1 MATPGDPSAMIEV
14 EVMVNYGARLEGP
27 LDTITLPLTVKD
39 SEKRRVDIVLIQ
51 PWMSRL
57 NFVQPG
63 YRIIFKSLLLASK
76 DSYDLKCSREDFT
89 ENFYRVTG
97 DVEISDGKKARKRDS
112 SGELIDQLEYGV
124 VVITKDGDVKV
135 EDGRHLCWDC
145 NKIDYRVVVD
155 LERGSLSSSLLSA
168 WCGIPWPDLILGILV
183 PLSVGFNLD
192 LGNRTGFEE
201 STVRSTFQSVNLV
214 RYGAV
219 LVPIPYSVLDRT
231 RTVAHLYFNSADFSE
246 DTESGLV
253 MHRECKEDTNSLVT
267 KRISYLPL
275 TAITPQMGKDGKVIN
290 IHCVF
295 VRNTQMYAS
304 RPTGGGPSYSR
315 QHGPS
320 YVALTVAVV
329 DGGWK
334 WLPVASW
341 AREDTND
348 APERLFTMQIELHTN
363 QVTSLPWLTTGDVLR
378 IHRTKVI
385 RYDSVK
391 NTTRLAHNG
400 REKTSVTIVPIS
412 EHNTHRDYQPGT
424 PYNVRGYPVGPNTGE
439 VYEETKKLHIFAAE
453 ALKRQSLKVPEDS
466 STVIGR
472 VSHIERS
479 SDRFHVSTVT
489 DDDDNP
495 LLREVTV
502 LVRSP
507 AQAMGKAFL
516 FHHLRSGD
524 WVMVEEMEI
533 HSEKW
538 GSYIAMV
545 GRITRL
551 PEWSYDVQ
559 HTISLMKKA
568 ETDKEAEQLEEL
580 VEPPARSDAEN
591 EPPPQSFADD
601 YAWTQELD
609 RLPVGRAELDKAIE
623 QGGLTGP
630 VLTQSKDGTVEV
642 DDVFDFIEE

>member
-1 MATPGDPSAMIEV
+1 MATPGDPSAIIEV

-63 YRIIFKSLLLASK
+63 YRIIFKSLLPASK

-112 SGELIDQLEYGV
+112 SGELIDLPEYGV

-155 LERGSLSSSLLSA
+155 LERG
-168 WCGIPWPDLILGILV
+168 
-183 PLSVGFNLD
+183 
-192 LGNRTGFEE
+192 
-201 STVRSTFQSVNLV
+201 
-214 RYGAV
+214 
-219 LVPIPYSVLDRT
+219 
-231 RTVAHLYFNSADFSE
+231 
-246 DTESGLV
+246 
-253 MHRECKEDTNSLVT
+253 NSLVT

-385 RYDSVK
+385 RYDTVK

-400 REKTSVTIVPIS
+400 REKTSVTIVPVS
-412 EHNTHRDYQPGT
+412 ERNTHRDYQPGT

-495 LLREVTV
+495 QLREVTV

-559 HTISLMKKA
+559 HTIALMKKA

-591 EPPPQSFADD
+591 EPPPQSFGDD

>member
-1 MATPGDPSAMIEV
+1 MATPGDPSAIEV

-39 SEKRRVDIVLIQ
+39 SAKRRVDIVLIQ

-63 YRIIFKSLLLASK
+63 YRIIFKSLLPASK

-135 EDGRHLCWDC
+135 EDGKHGGCILFDRILPL
-145 NKIDYRVVVD
+145 V
-155 LERGSLSSSLLSA
+155 LMSFPSS
-168 WCGIPWPDLILGILV
+168 W
-183 PLSVGFNLD
+183 
-192 LGNRTGFEE
+192 
-201 STVRSTFQSVNLV
+201 
-214 RYGAV
+214 
-219 LVPIPYSVLDRT
+219 
-231 RTVAHLYFNSADFSE
+231 
-246 DTESGLV
+246 
-253 MHRECKEDTNSLVT
+253 NSLVT

-495 LLREVTV
+495 QLREGCDDYEYRVADGGAA
-502 LVRSP
+502 P
-507 AQAMGKAFL
+507 PQL
-516 FHHLRSGD
+516 FHHLQSGD

-545 GRITRL
+545 GRVTRL

-559 HTISLMKKA
+559 HIISLMKKA

-580 VEPPARSDAEN
+580 VEPQARSDAEN
-591 EPPPQSFADD
+591 EPPPQSFGDD

-609 RLPVGRAELDKAIE
+609 RLPVGRTELDKAIE
-623 QGGLTGP
+623 QGGLTGR
-630 VLTQSKDGTVEV
+630 
-642 DDVFDFIEE
+642 VFLSSGSCWCSWSQDLC